1 MGKSGGQMELGIQYI
16 WYSRSEKKKKKPSQK
31 KNQDCISERRVSGAR
46 EIEKKVP
53 HFAPAVSPPRP
64 PLLRKRYL
72 RRRQAKPEKRG
83 ERGEKFIFE
92 QN

>member
-1 MGKSGGQMELGIQYI
+1 MVGRWKGESSISGIPGPKKE
-16 WYSRSEKKKKKPSQK
+16 EKIPAE
-31 KNQDCISERRVSGAR
+31 KNRDCISERRVSEAR
-46 EIEKKVP
+46 EIEKSP
-53 HFAPAVSPPRP
+53 LFAPAVRPPPPP